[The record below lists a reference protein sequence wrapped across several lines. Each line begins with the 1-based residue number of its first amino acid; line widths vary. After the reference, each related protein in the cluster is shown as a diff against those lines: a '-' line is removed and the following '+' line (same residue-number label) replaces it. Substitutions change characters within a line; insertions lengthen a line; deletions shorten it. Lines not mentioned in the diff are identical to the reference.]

1 MTLSSLWSPRA
12 FYIGNTM
19 ISKILSIIKSKFKQ
33 KKVKE
38 NHIVQEGYAFLDD
51 VSAEILIQV
60 SLEGD
65 FVISFDAKDSNI
77 DAVPAVGNLIFLINS
92 GALATFFVKA
102 IEIWVAEAE
111 GKEKEE
117 REAFSALVFAQW
129 NETYMEHQ
137 NALEDAEQNNSE
149 SAIDPSRVFNL
160 RKYL

>member
-1 MTLSSLWSPRA
+1 MFPQA

-92 GALATFFVKA
+92 GALSTFFIKSLELWA
-102 IEIWVAEAE
+102 DEAE
-111 GKEKEE
+111 GEKRDE
-117 REAFSALVFAQW
+117 REVFVSLIMAQW
-129 NETYMEHQ
+129 QEIQEEHQ
-137 NALEDAEQNNSE
+137 EALNKMQEPGQKNGSQ
-149 SAIDPSRVFNL
+149 SAVDPSRVFNL

>member
-1 MTLSSLWSPRA
+1 MFPQA

-19 ISKILSIIKSKFKQ
+19 ISKILSIIKSKFK
-33 KKVKE
+33 KTKPNIEKSSPLLS
-38 NHIVQEGYAFLDD
+38 EGGYFLDNPCCRFTIEVD
-51 VSAEILIQV
+51 E
-60 SLEGD
+60 EGD
-65 FVISFDAKDSNI
+65 FVIDFDSANTAI
-77 DAVPAVGNLIFLINS
+77 EPVGAVGNLIFLINS